1 MRQQRRQQK
10 GSGTLRIIGGDWRG
24 RRLEFPP
31 SPNLRPTGDRIR
43 ETLFNWL
50 SAEVRG
56 SRCLDLFAG
65 SGALGLEALSRGAR
79 HCTFLETSSAAIEG
93 INAHLSLLNAVDRGR
108 VINTNALSWRDDPFD
123 IVFVDP
129 PFSEDLAIDS
139 LRHLINNQLLKDS
152 ALVYLEVASTA
163 SLEDLPPG
171 LSIVRDKRSGAV
183 RYLLLEQQQ

>member
-24 RRLEFPP
+24 RRLEFPS

-50 SAEVRG
+50 AAEISG

-93 INAHLSLLNAVDRGR
+93 INAHLSLLNAADRGR

-129 PFSEDLAIDS
+129 PFSENLAIDS
-139 LRHLINNQLLKDS
+139 LRHLINNQLLTDS

-163 SLEDLPPG
+163 SLEDLPPA
-171 LSIVRDKRSGAV
+171 LSIIRDKQSGAV
-183 RYLLLEQQQ
+183 RYLLLEQQL

>member
-24 RRLEFPP
+24 RRLEFPS

-50 SAEVRG
+50 AAEVGG

-79 HCTFLETSSAAIEG
+79 HCTFLETSSAAIDG
-93 INAHLSLLNAVDRGR
+93 INAHLSLLNAGDRGR
-108 VINTNALSWRDDPFD
+108 AINTNALSWRDDPFD

-129 PFSEDLAIDS
+129 PFSENLAIHS
-139 LRHLINNQLLKDS
+139 LRHLINNQLLTDS

-163 SLEDLPPG
+163 SLEGLPPA
-171 LSIVRDKRSGAV
+171 LSIVRDKQSGAV

>member
-24 RRLEFPP
+24 RRLEFPS

-50 SAEVRG
+50 AAEVGG

-93 INAHLSLLNAVDRGR
+93 INAHLSLLNAADRGR

-129 PFSEDLAIDS
+129 PFSENLAIDS
-139 LRHLINNQLLKDS
+139 LRHLINNQLLTDS

-163 SLEDLPPG
+163 SLEDLPPA
-171 LSIVRDKRSGAV
+171 LSIIRDKQSGAV
-183 RYLLLEQQQ
+183 RYLLLAQQS

>member
-24 RRLEFPP
+24 RRLEFPS

-50 SAEVRG
+50 AAEVGG

-129 PFSEDLAIDS
+129 PFSENLAIDS
-139 LRHLINNQLLKDS
+139 LRHLINNQLLTHS
-152 ALVYLEVASTA
+152 ALVYLEVASTT
-163 SLEDLPPG
+163 SLEDLPPA
-171 LSIVRDKRSGAV
+171 LSIIRDKQSGAV
-183 RYLLLEQQQ
+183 RYLLLEQQS

>member
-24 RRLEFPP
+24 RRLEFPS

-50 SAEVRG
+50 AGEVGG

-129 PFSEDLAIDS
+129 PFSENLAIDS
-139 LRHLINNQLLKDS
+139 LRHLINNQLLADS
-152 ALVYLEVASTA
+152 ALIYLEVASTA
-163 SLEDLPPG
+163 SLEDLPPA
-171 LSIVRDKRSGAV
+171 LSIIRDKQSGAV
-183 RYLLLEQQQ
+183 RYLLLEQQS

>member
-24 RRLEFPP
+24 RRLEFPS

-50 SAEVRG
+50 AAEISG

-108 VINTNALSWRDDPFD
+108 VINTNALSWREDPFD

-129 PFSEDLAIDS
+129 PFSDNLAIDS
-139 LRHLINNQLLKDS
+139 LKHLINNQLLTES

-163 SLEDLPPG
+163 SLEDLPPA
-171 LSIVRDKRSGAV
+171 LSIIRDKQSGAV
-183 RYLLLEQQQ
+183 RYLLLEQQS

>member
-24 RRLEFPP
+24 RRLEFPS

-50 SAEVRG
+50 AAEVGG

-129 PFSEDLAIDS
+129 PFSDNLAIDS
-139 LRHLINNQLLKDS
+139 LKHLINNQLLTDS

-163 SLEDLPPG
+163 SLEDLPPA
-171 LSIVRDKRSGAV
+171 LSIIRDKQSGAV
-183 RYLLLEQQQ
+183 RYLLLEQQS

>member
-24 RRLEFPP
+24 RRLEFPR

-50 SAEVRG
+50 ASEVGG

-129 PFSEDLAIDS
+129 PFSENLAIDS
-139 LRHLINNQLLKDS
+139 LRHIIDNQLLTDS

-163 SLEDLPPG
+163 SLEDLPPA

-183 RYLLLEQQQ
+183 RYLLLEQQL

>member
-24 RRLEFPP
+24 RRLEFPS

-50 SAEVRG
+50 AAEVGG

-129 PFSEDLAIDS
+129 PFSENLAIDS
-139 LRHLINNQLLKDS
+139 LRHLINNQLLTDS

-163 SLEDLPPG
+163 SLEDLPPA
-171 LSIVRDKRSGAV
+171 LSIIRDKQSGAV
-183 RYLLLEQQQ
+183 RYLLLAQQS

>member
-24 RRLEFPP
+24 RRLEFPS

-50 SAEVRG
+50 AAEVSG

-108 VINTNALSWRDDPFD
+108 VINTNALSWREDPFD

-129 PFSEDLAIDS
+129 PFSDNLAIDS
-139 LRHLINNQLLKDS
+139 LKHLINNQLLTDS

-163 SLEDLPPG
+163 SLEDLPPA
-171 LSIVRDKRSGAV
+171 LSIIRDKQSGAV
-183 RYLLLEQQQ
+183 RYLLLEQQS

>member
-10 GSGTLRIIGGDWRG
+10 GSGTLRIIGGNWRG
-24 RRLEFPP
+24 RRLEFPS

-50 SAEVRG
+50 AAEVGG

-129 PFSEDLAIDS
+129 PFSENLAIDS
-139 LRHLINNQLLKDS
+139 LRHLINNQLLTDS

-163 SLEDLPPG
+163 SLEDLPPA
-171 LSIVRDKRSGAV
+171 LSIIRDKQSGAV
-183 RYLLLEQQQ
+183 RYLLLEQQS

>member
-24 RRLEFPP
+24 RRLEFPS

-50 SAEVRG
+50 AAEVGG

-93 INAHLSLLNAVDRGR
+93 INAHLSLLNAADRGR

-129 PFSEDLAIDS
+129 PFSENLAIDS
-139 LRHLINNQLLKDS
+139 LRHLINNQLLTDS

-163 SLEDLPPG
+163 SLEDLPPA
-171 LSIVRDKRSGAV
+171 LSIIRDKQSGAV
-183 RYLLLEQQQ
+183 RYLLLEQQS

>member
-24 RRLEFPP
+24 RRLEFPR

-50 SAEVRG
+50 ASEVGG

-93 INAHLSLLNAVDRGR
+93 INAHLSLLHAVDRGR

-129 PFSEDLAIDS
+129 PFSENLAIDS
-139 LRHLINNQLLKDS
+139 LRHLIDNQLLTDS

-163 SLEDLPPG
+163 SLEDLPPA

-183 RYLLLEQQQ
+183 RYLLLEQQL

>member
-24 RRLEFPP
+24 RRLEFPS

-50 SAEVRG
+50 AAEVGG

-65 SGALGLEALSRGAR
+65 SGALGLEALSRGAS

-129 PFSEDLAIDS
+129 PFSENLAIDS
-139 LRHLINNQLLKDS
+139 LRHLINNQLLTDS

-163 SLEDLPPG
+163 SLEDLPPA
-171 LSIVRDKRSGAV
+171 LSIIRDKQSGAV
-183 RYLLLEQQQ
+183 RYLLLEQQS

>member
-24 RRLEFPP
+24 RRLEFPS

-50 SAEVRG
+50 AAEVSG

-108 VINTNALSWRDDPFD
+108 VINTNALSWREDPFD

-129 PFSEDLAIDS
+129 PFSDNLAIDS
-139 LRHLINNQLLKDS
+139 LKHLINNQLLTDS

-163 SLEDLPPG
+163 SLKDLPPA
-171 LSIVRDKRSGAV
+171 LSIIRDKQSGAV
-183 RYLLLEQQQ
+183 RYLLLEQQS

>member
-24 RRLEFPP
+24 RRLEFPS

-50 SAEVRG
+50 AAEVGG

-129 PFSEDLAIDS
+129 PFSDNLAIDS
-139 LRHLINNQLLKDS
+139 LKHLINNQLLTES

-163 SLEDLPPG
+163 SLEDLPPA
-171 LSIVRDKRSGAV
+171 LSIIRDKQSGAV
-183 RYLLLEQQQ
+183 RYLLLEQQS

>member
-24 RRLEFPP
+24 RRLEFPS

-50 SAEVRG
+50 AAEVGG

-129 PFSEDLAIDS
+129 PFSENLAIDS
-139 LRHLINNQLLKDS
+139 LRHLIDNQLLTDS
-152 ALVYLEVASTA
+152 ALIYLEVASTA
-163 SLEDLPPG
+163 SLEDLPPT
-171 LSIVRDKRSGAV
+171 LSIIRDKQSGAV
-183 RYLLLEQQQ
+183 RYLLLAQQS

>member
-24 RRLEFPP
+24 RRLEFPS

-50 SAEVRG
+50 AGEVGG

-108 VINTNALSWRDDPFD
+108 VINTNALSWREDPFD

-129 PFSEDLAIDS
+129 PFSDNLAIDS
-139 LRHLINNQLLKDS
+139 LKHLINNQLLTDS

-163 SLEDLPPG
+163 SLEDLPPA
-171 LSIVRDKRSGAV
+171 LSIIRDKQSGAV
-183 RYLLLEQQQ
+183 RYLLLEQQL

>member
-24 RRLEFPP
+24 RRLEFPS

-50 SAEVRG
+50 AAEVSG

-129 PFSEDLAIDS
+129 PFSDNLAIDS
-139 LRHLINNQLLKDS
+139 LKHLINNQLLTDS

-163 SLEDLPPG
+163 SLEDLPPA
-171 LSIVRDKRSGAV
+171 LSIIRDKQSGAV
-183 RYLLLEQQQ
+183 RYLLLEQQS

>member
-24 RRLEFPP
+24 RRLEFPS

-50 SAEVRG
+50 AAEVSG

-108 VINTNALSWRDDPFD
+108 VINTNALSWREDPFD

-129 PFSEDLAIDS
+129 PFSDNLAIDS
-139 LRHLINNQLLKDS
+139 LKHLINNQLLTES

-163 SLEDLPPG
+163 SLEDLPPA
-171 LSIVRDKRSGAV
+171 LSIIRDKQSGAV
-183 RYLLLEQQQ
+183 RYLLLEQQS

>member
-24 RRLEFPP
+24 RRLEFPR

-50 SAEVRG
+50 ASEVGG

-129 PFSEDLAIDS
+129 PFSKDLAIDS

>member
-24 RRLEFPP
+24 RRLEFPS

-50 SAEVRG
+50 ASEVGG

-129 PFSEDLAIDS
+129 PFSENLAIDS
-139 LRHLINNQLLKDS
+139 LRHLIDNQLLTDS

-163 SLEDLPPG
+163 SLEDLPPA
-171 LSIVRDKRSGAV
+171 LSIVRDKRTGAV
-183 RYLLLEQQQ
+183 RYLLLEQQL

>member
-24 RRLEFPP
+24 RRLEFPS

-50 SAEVRG
+50 AAEVSG

-129 PFSEDLAIDS
+129 PFSDNLAIDS
-139 LRHLINNQLLKDS
+139 LKHLINHQLLTDS

-163 SLEDLPPG
+163 SLEDLPPA
-171 LSIVRDKRSGAV
+171 LSIIRDKQSGAV
-183 RYLLLEQQQ
+183 RYLLLEQQS

>member
-24 RRLEFPP
+24 RRLEFPS

-50 SAEVRG
+50 AAEVSG

-93 INAHLSLLNAVDRGR
+93 INAHLSLLNAADRGR

-129 PFSEDLAIDS
+129 PFSENLAIDS
-139 LRHLINNQLLKDS
+139 LRHLINNQLLTDS

-163 SLEDLPPG
+163 SLEDLPPA
-171 LSIVRDKRSGAV
+171 LSIIRDKQSGAV
-183 RYLLLEQQQ
+183 RYLLLAQQS

>member
-24 RRLEFPP
+24 RRLEFPS

-50 SAEVRG
+50 AGEVGG

-79 HCTFLETSSAAIEG
+79 HCTFVETSSAAIEG

-108 VINTNALSWRDDPFD
+108 VVNTNALSWRDDPFD

-129 PFSEDLAIDS
+129 PFSENLAIDS
-139 LRHLINNQLLKDS
+139 LRHLINNQLLTDS

-163 SLEDLPPG
+163 SLEDLPPA
-171 LSIVRDKRSGAV
+171 LSIIRDKQSGAV
-183 RYLLLEQQQ
+183 RYLLLEQQS

>member
-24 RRLEFPP
+24 RRLEFPR

-50 SAEVRG
+50 ASEVGG

-129 PFSEDLAIDS
+129 PFSKNLAIES
-139 LRHLINNQLLKDS
+139 NRHLINNQLLTDS

-163 SLEDLPPG
+163 SLEDLPPA
-171 LSIVRDKRSGAV
+171 LSIVRDKQSGAV
-183 RYLLLEQQQ
+183 RYLLLEQQS

>member
-24 RRLEFPP
+24 RRLEFPS

-50 SAEVRG
+50 AAEVSG

-108 VINTNALSWRDDPFD
+108 VINTNALSWREDPFD

-129 PFSEDLAIDS
+129 PFSDNLAIDS
-139 LRHLINNQLLKDS
+139 LKHLINHQLLTDS

-163 SLEDLPPG
+163 SLEDLPPA
-171 LSIVRDKRSGAV
+171 LSIIRDKQSGAV
-183 RYLLLEQQQ
+183 RYLLLEQQS

>member
-24 RRLEFPP
+24 RRLEFPS

-50 SAEVRG
+50 AGEVGG

-79 HCTFLETSSAAIEG
+79 HCTFVETSSAAIEG

-129 PFSEDLAIDS
+129 PFSENLAIDS
-139 LRHLINNQLLKDS
+139 LRHLINNQLLTDS

-163 SLEDLPPG
+163 SLEDLPPA
-171 LSIVRDKRSGAV
+171 LSIIRDKQSGAV
-183 RYLLLEQQQ
+183 RYLLLEQQS

>member
-24 RRLEFPP
+24 RRLEFPS

-50 SAEVRG
+50 AGEVGG

-108 VINTNALSWRDDPFD
+108 VVNTNALSWRDDPFD

-129 PFSEDLAIDS
+129 PFSENLAIDS
-139 LRHLINNQLLKDS
+139 LRHLINNQLLTDS

-163 SLEDLPPG
+163 SLEDLPPA

-183 RYLLLEQQQ
+183 RYLLLEQQL

>member
-24 RRLEFPP
+24 RRLEFPR

-50 SAEVRG
+50 ASEVGG

-129 PFSEDLAIDS
+129 PFSENLAIDS
-139 LRHLINNQLLKDS
+139 LRHLIDNQLLTDS

-163 SLEDLPPG
+163 SLEDLPPA

-183 RYLLLEQQQ
+183 RYLLLEQQL

>member
-24 RRLEFPP
+24 RRLEFPS

-50 SAEVRG
+50 AAEVSG

-129 PFSEDLAIDS
+129 PFSDNLAIDS
-139 LRHLINNQLLKDS
+139 LKHLINNQLLTES

-163 SLEDLPPG
+163 SLEDLPPA
-171 LSIVRDKRSGAV
+171 LSIIRDKQSGAV
-183 RYLLLEQQQ
+183 RYLLLEQQS

>member
-24 RRLEFPP
+24 RRLEFPS

-50 SAEVRG
+50 AAEISG

-129 PFSEDLAIDS
+129 PFSENLAIDS
-139 LRHLINNQLLKDS
+139 LRHLINNQLLTDS

-163 SLEDLPPG
+163 SLEDLPPA
-171 LSIVRDKRSGAV
+171 LSIIRDKQSGAV
-183 RYLLLEQQQ
+183 RYLLLEQQS

>member
-24 RRLEFPP
+24 RRLEFPS

-50 SAEVRG
+50 ASEVGG

-129 PFSEDLAIDS
+129 PFSENLAIDS
-139 LRHLINNQLLKDS
+139 LRHIIDNQLLTDS

-163 SLEDLPPG
+163 SLEDLPPA

-183 RYLLLEQQQ
+183 RYLLLEQQL